1 MQPATALGK
10 DIAMM
15 NKVKVVI
22 LGKDYTLQT
31 EEAPNYVYGLAR
43 TLETQLKEN
52 MDKAGVSQ
60 YTAAIMTA
68 LSALDDLN
76 KSQGHLDEICDQSK
90 SYVDDAGR
98 ARIER
103 DAALKEIDVLK
114 SKIAQLE
121 NSLKLKKLKDTL

>member
-1 MQPATALGK
+1 
-10 DIAMM
+10 MM